1 MVVSDSLFL
10 SGYLEHSTTAMN
22 DFDYQQLDD
31 IIHSRIRLAI
41 MALLASLE
49 TAEFTYIRE
58 KIGATDGN
66 LSVHL
71 KKLEEAEYISVTK
84 TFVDR
89 KPVTIYTL
97 NKKGRKAFELYL
109 ERLEGL
115 LKQSTPFSV
124 QTTTQKKK

>member
-1 MVVSDSLFL
+1 
-10 SGYLEHSTTAMN
+10 MN

-31 IIHSRIRLAI
+31 IIHSRIRLAV

-66 LSVHL
+66 LSIHL
-71 KKLEEAEYISVTK
+71 KKLEEAEYIAVTK

-89 KPVTIYTL
+89 KPVTMYTL
-97 NKKGRKAFELYL
+97 NKKGRKAFELYI
-109 ERLEGL
+109 ERLEQL
-115 LKQSTPFSV
+115 LKQSSHVSV
-124 QTTTQKKK
+124 KGKR